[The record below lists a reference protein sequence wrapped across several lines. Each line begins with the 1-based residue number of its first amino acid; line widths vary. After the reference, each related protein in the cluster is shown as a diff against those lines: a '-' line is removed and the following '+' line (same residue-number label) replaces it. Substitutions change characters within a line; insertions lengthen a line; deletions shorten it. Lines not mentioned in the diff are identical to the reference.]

1 MLTSLE
7 FLPEFQSQFL
17 RTVMMVN
24 LLASSV
30 LKRAQHLRFTSAEY
44 RYQWIS
50 LLFHFTEIC
59 NLKWYF
65 LLFLLNFLLAVMP
78 MLQNN
83 L

>member
-7 FLPEFQSQFL
+7 FLPEFQLQFL

-30 LKRAQHLRFTSAEY
+30 LKRAQHLRFTRAQS
-44 RYQWIS
+44 RYQLIS
-50 LLFHFTEIC
+50 LLFHFTEIS
-59 NLKWYF
+59 NLKRYF